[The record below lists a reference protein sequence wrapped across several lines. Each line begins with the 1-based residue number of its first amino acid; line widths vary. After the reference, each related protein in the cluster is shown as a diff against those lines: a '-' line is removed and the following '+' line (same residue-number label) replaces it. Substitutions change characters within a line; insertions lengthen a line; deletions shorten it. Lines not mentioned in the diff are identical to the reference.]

1 MQAPYSK
8 TGSSIFLN
16 LLCLSCMEAEV
27 VKDLFLLLGNE
38 RLNYEVETDTALG
51 VKKKSKQ
58 NTCKR
63 KQIK

>member
-1 MQAPYSK
+1 
-8 TGSSIFLN
+8 
-16 LLCLSCMEAEV
+16 MEAEV
-27 VKDLFLLLGNE
+27 VKDLFLPLGNE

-51 VKKKSKQ
+51 VKKKTNKQ